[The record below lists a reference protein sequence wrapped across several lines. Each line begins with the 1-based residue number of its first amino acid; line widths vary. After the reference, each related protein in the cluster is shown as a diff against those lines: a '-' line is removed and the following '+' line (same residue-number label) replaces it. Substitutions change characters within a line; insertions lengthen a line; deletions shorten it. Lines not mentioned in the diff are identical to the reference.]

1 MFGKRKRRIAE
12 LEQQLEEA
20 RRDLAIA
27 VVPLGPLR
35 QKFEVRKGAWYRVAF
50 SFRHTGAPFL
60 DLTDLFVGADD
71 GLSPYFE
78 GTTPQEGSATWIDGA
93 IITESRDAEQA

>member
-1 MFGKRKRRIAE
+1 MFNRKAKRIAE

-35 QKFEVRKGAWYRVAF
+35 QKVEVRTGRWYEVRF
-50 SFRHTGAPFL
+50 RFRHTGAPFL
-60 DLTDLFVGADD
+60 DLADLFLGADD
-71 GLSPYFE
+71 ATSPYFE
-78 GTTPQEGSATWIDGA
+78 GTATQEGSTAWVDGVL
-93 IITESRDAEQA
+93 ITESRDGR